1 MPSTDRLK
9 ISLAQLNPTVGDIA
23 GNVTKLE
30 AALATA
36 RGQGADLLV
45 TSELFL
51 AGHPAEDLLLRA
63 DFLDAI
69 EQAVEALKPATAAG
83 TALLVGAPWRH
94 EGKVHNAALLL
105 DRGELRAVRFKH
117 HLSHDGVFD
126 EPRRFAA
133 GPAPGPIAFRGVR
146 LGVMIAQDMATPDVT
161 ETLEESGAQLLVVL
175 NGSPFE
181 TDRQDE
187 RLQQAI
193 QRVQESGLALVAVNQ
208 IGGQDELV
216 FDGASFALDR
226 AVRLR
231 VQAPSWQEAV
241 VPTEWVLDDDERW
254 AVEPG
259 PMNAP
264 LEGPGAVYQAVM
276 LGLRDFVAKN
286 GFKAVAVDLFSE
298 WATALVEAI
307 AVDALGSE
315 RVSSLDDADDGSIA
329 LSTLDKTDLAQGR
342 GDLGGDYAVLRDLY
356 RTTAIELARWRNR
369 NKPAGALGPEQTSM
383 PERALKP
390 TAEDTALDDILSCL
404 IERDMALDAIVA
416 RGHARENVTQVWRLL
431 DRGEYK
437 RRQAP
442 LGVKTTRR
450 AFGRDRRYPIT
461 NSFRPAE

>member
-9 ISLAQLNPTVGDIA
+9 ITLAQLNPTVGDIA
-23 GNVTKLE
+23 GNVGKLL

-51 AGHPAEDLLLRA
+51 AGYPAEDLVLCG

-69 EQAVEALKPATAAG
+69 ERAVETLKPETASG
-83 TALLVGAPWRH
+83 PALLVGAPWRH

-117 HLSHDGVFD
+117 HLSNDGVFD
-126 EPRRFAA
+126 EPRTFAA

-146 LGVMIAQDMATPDVT
+146 LGVMISHDMATPDVT

-181 TDRQDE
+181 TDSQDE
-187 RLQQAI
+187 RLQLAI

-231 VQAPSWQEAV
+231 VQALSWQEAI

-259 PMNAP
+259 PMTAP
-264 LEGPGAVYQAVM
+264 TEGPAAIYQAVM

-286 GFKAVAVDLFSE
+286 GFTSVAVDQGSGLV
-298 WATALVEAI
+298 ATIAL
-307 AVDALGSE
+307 DALGAAM
-315 RVSSLDDADDGSIA
+315 LDRNGLLK
-329 LSTLDKTDLAQGR
+329 LSTLDKTDLALGQGTS
-342 GDLGGDYAVLRDLY
+342 GGDYAVLKDVY
-356 RTTAIELARWRNR
+356 RTKAMELARWRAGNE
-369 NKPAGALGPEQTSM
+369 PAGGQEA
-383 PERALKP
+383 
-390 TAEDTALDDILSCL
+390 TADQVATDDILACL
-404 IERDMALDAIVA
+404 IERAMTLDAIVA
-416 RGHARENVTQVWRLL
+416 RGHARASVTQVWRLL

-461 NSFRPAE
+461 NSFQAG

>member
-1 MPSTDRLK
+1 MPSTDRLR

-23 GNVTKLE
+23 GNVAKLQ

-51 AGHPAEDLLLRA
+51 AGYPAEDLVLRA

-69 EQAVEALKPATAAG
+69 ERAVEQLKLETASG

-117 HLSHDGVFD
+117 HLPNYGVFD
-126 EPRRFAA
+126 EARTFAA

-146 LGVMIAQDMATPDVT
+146 LGVMIAQDMATPDVA
-161 ETLEESGAQLLVVL
+161 ETLEESGAQMLVVL

-181 TDRQDE
+181 ADKQDE
-187 RLQQAI
+187 RIQQAV
-193 QRVQESGLALVAVNQ
+193 QRVQESGLALLAVNQ

-226 AVRLR
+226 SVRLR
-231 VQAPSWQEAV
+231 VQAPSWQEAI
-241 VPTEWVLDDDERW
+241 VPTEWALGDDERW

-259 PMNAP
+259 PMTAP
-264 LEGPGAVYQAVM
+264 QEGPAALYHAVM
-276 LGLRDFVAKN
+276 LGLRDFVTKN
-286 GFKAVAVDLFSE
+286 GFQSVAVDLFSD
-298 WATALVEAI
+298 WPSALVEAI
-307 AVDALGSE
+307 AVDALGSA
-315 RVSSLDDADDGSIA
+315 RVSGLDDADEDGLIE
-329 LSTLDKTDLAQGR
+329 LSALDKSDLALGR
-342 GDLGGDYAVLRDLY
+342 GDLGGDYAVLRDIY

-369 NKPAGALGPEQTSM
+369 NKPAGALGPDTATV
-383 PERALKP
+383 PERMLKAA
-390 TAEDTALDDILSCL
+390 AEEPALDEILTCL
-404 IERDMALDAIVA
+404 IERNMTVNAIVA
-416 RGHARENVTQVWRLL
+416 RGHALETVMRVWRML
-431 DRGEYK
+431 DRAEYK

-442 LGVKTTRR
+442 PGVKTTRR

-461 NSFRPAE
+461 NSFQGG